1 MSPTTGE
8 GQGAEALFDQA
19 LEVAD
24 KHLDEALKEGGAL
37 ADYVTVAMI
46 EAAVNR
52 AVDVAG
58 HEDIAEMLRDLANQ
72 IEADMD
78 SDGDDEEDDEDE
90 DEDEE
95 DDDEE

>member
-1 MSPTTGE
+1 MVDSA
-8 GQGAEALFDQA
+8 QSAEALFEKA

-24 KHLDEALKEGGAL
+24 KNLDAAIKEAGPL

-58 HEDIAEMLRDLANQ
+58 HEDIVEMLHDLANQ
-72 IEADMD
+72 IEADM
-78 SDGDDEEDDEDE
+78 EEG

-95 DDDEE
+95 EEEA